1 MGRLTSQIPDQQHQE
16 WFIAG
21 LIPHIHMPLIQQKV
35 GLQPKALEIV
45 MKLEA
50 YPRGYCGEMV

>member
-1 MGRLTSQIPDQQHQE
+1 VVSSILLCGSIVYS
-16 WFIAG
+16 
-21 LIPHIHMPLIQQKV
+21 LIQQKV